1 MKPMY
6 WRLKGN
12 QGTMVT
18 YVSICFS
25 MMELMCYVWWLSYRL
40 RCNHYG
46 WNETSILEVE
56 RKSRYHGYIYIYIC
70 FSVIELIWYV
80 WWLSYRLICNHFGW
94 SETSVLEVERKSR
107 YHGYICTYKLQNCWN
122 DMIIS
127 WLNDESICN
136 RFDWNNT
143 RVREIERKSRYDDY
157 KWIILKSM
165 DLE

>member
-1 MKPMY
+1 LIVVWWNWNDMCNIWVIGLYVIILVEMKPMY

-56 RKSRYHGYIYIYIC
+56 RKSRYTMVTYIYIYAL
-70 FSVIELIWYV
+70 V
-80 WWLSYRLICNHFGW
+80 
-94 SETSVLEVERKSR
+94 
-107 YHGYICTYKLQNCWN
+107 
-122 DMIIS
+122 
-127 WLNDESICN
+127 WLNWYGMCD
-136 RFDWNNT
+136 DW
-143 RVREIERKSRYDDY
+143 VIGSYV
-157 KWIILKSM
+157 IILVGVKLVYWRLKGNQGTMVTYAPISFRIVEM
-165 DLE
+165 IWLFYD